1 MGADA
6 DEADAAPGV
15 DQEDAGAGDVPG
27 LEVDAYV
34 DAIAADGGAIR
45 ISQEREWQRQALR
58 EAPDAFRR
66 LTIHTNDTD
75 VAPFPFLQLAREL
88 RQISPAVGSPGV
100 AEEYQQLPLAAG
112 RNVAELFGIRSQRQG
127 ESRRGVSEPER
138 FRALGTRHG
147 RTFVGF
153 WTSDANLSIAMPRAG
168 GRRDSGDDVAT
179 SKDDERDGRRHQR
192 GGAQDQGVAPD
203 EVSGPQLV
211 HRVPVAKD
219 ADLLQPLQT

>member
-1 MGADA
+1 MAARSGSARSGNGSDRPCAKRRTPSGA
-6 DEADAAPGV
+6 
-15 DQEDAGAGDVPG
+15 
-27 LEVDAYV
+27 
-34 DAIAADGGAIR
+34 
-45 ISQEREWQRQALR
+45 
-58 EAPDAFRR
+58 
-66 LTIHTNDTD
+66 LTIHTDNTD

-88 RQISPAVGSPGV
+88 RQISPAVRSPGV
-100 AEEYQQLPLAAG
+100 AEEYQELPLAAG

-153 WTSDANLSIAMPRAG
+153 WTSDANLSIAMRGPAAG
-168 GRRDSGDDVAT
+168 GTQATMSRRRKMTSEMADVT
-179 SKDDERDGRRHQR
+179 SAVAPRTRV
-192 GGAQDQGVAPD
+192 VAPD

-219 ADLLQPLQT
+219 ADLLSHSRPDAMSATSSITNMTTMTPAARP